1 MAEKAVDEKSPDFH
15 LETLGTEVRSD
26 DPIVLER
33 EAKEKALLR
42 RIDKR
47 MMPLMMLI
55 CEFEPQC
62 LSCCSTEI
70 HCRCPELSRS
80 QQHRYGTPRKL

>member
-1 MAEKAVDEKSPDFH
+1 MAEKAVDQKSPDFH

-26 DPIVLER
+26 DPVVLER
-33 EAKEKALLR
+33 EAKEKALVR

-55 CEFEPQC
+55 CELEPQC
-62 LSCCSTEI
+62 LECCSTDP
-70 HCRCPELSRS
+70 HSRCPELPRS
-80 QQHRYGTPRKL
+80 